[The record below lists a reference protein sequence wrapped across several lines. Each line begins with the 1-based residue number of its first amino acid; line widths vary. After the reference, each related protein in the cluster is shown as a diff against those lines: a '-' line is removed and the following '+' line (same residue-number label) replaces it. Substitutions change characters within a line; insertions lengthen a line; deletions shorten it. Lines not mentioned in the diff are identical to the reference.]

1 MLNLSV
7 NNARRFLFLGAHSDD
22 IEIGCGGTI
31 LSLAQRRPD
40 IQVLWA
46 VLSAE
51 GPRAAEARRSA
62 RDYLAGF
69 EGKTKVIVS
78 KFRGSYFPDQWA
90 GIKAQIEKLRR
101 EFEPEVVFTHFREDR
116 HQDHR
121 VLSDL
126 AWNTFRNHL
135 IFEYEIPKF
144 DGDMGQ
150 PNVFHALSRSVM
162 ERKIELLIKH
172 FGTQRSKHWFDR
184 DTFAGLMRLRGM
196 ECVAPDGFAEA
207 FHMRK
212 LPITF

>member
-1 MLNLSV
+1 M
-7 NNARRFLFLGAHSDD
+7 ARCKPD
-22 IEIGCGGTI
+22 
-31 LSLAQRRPD
+31 AQ
-40 IQVLWA
+40 VHWA

-62 RDYLAGF
+62 RDYLSGF
-69 EGKTKVIVS
+69 VGKTNVTLC

-90 GIKAQIEKLRR
+90 GIKKRVEGFRKH
-101 EFEPEVVFTHFREDR
+101 FEPDVVFTHFREDR

-126 AWNTFRNHL
+126 VWNTFRNHL
-135 IFEYEIPKF
+135 VLEYEIPKF

-150 PNVFHALSRSVM
+150 PNVFCALTRPVVD
-162 ERKIELLIKH
+162 RKIELLIKH

-196 ECVAPDGFAEA
+196 ECVAPEGFAEA
-207 FHMRK
+207 FHARK
-212 LPITF
+212 LPICF